1 MRTIRI
7 PRFLH
12 EVLGEEQGALEIA
25 LVGLGGLTAAAA
37 FAALAPT
44 GTSSAVAR
52 LVAIILAA
60 DLGAGAIANFTR
72 GTSDYYA
79 LRPRLRWV
87 FIAIHL
93 HLLAMALLIG
103 VDLGSSAIVWAYTIA
118 AASAVNLSSPPRQI
132 ALAGAFVAVGTVLV
146 GTLAW
151 ESPALRLAA
160 ALFLVKVAYAF
171 AVDHYAAGRGRSV
184 GAGA

>member
-12 EVLGEEQGALEIA
+12 EVLGEEQSALEIA
-25 LVGLGGLTAAAA
+25 LVALGGLTAAAA
-37 FAALAPT
+37 FAAIA
-44 GTSSAVAR
+44 SSGAASSLAR

-87 FIAIHL
+87 FIAIHV
-93 HLLAMALLIG
+93 HLPLIALLIG
-103 VDLGSSAIVWAYTIA
+103 VGLGSSAAVWAYTVA
-118 AASAVNLSSPPRQI
+118 AASAVNLSPPPRQI
-132 ALAGAFVAVGTVLV
+132 ALAGAFVAVGTMLI
-146 GTLAW
+146 GILAW
-151 ESPALRLAA
+151 DSRALRLAA

-171 AVDHYAAGRGRSV
+171 AVDHYAAARSG
-184 GAGA
+184 GAGADS

>member
-12 EVLGEEQGALEIA
+12 EVLGEEQSAFEIA
-25 LVGLGGLTAAAA
+25 LVALGGLAAAAA
-37 FAALAPT
+37 FGALASV
-44 GTSSAVAR
+44 GTAAAVAR

-60 DLGAGAIANFTR
+60 DLGAGAIANFSR

-93 HLLAMALLIG
+93 HLPAIALLMG
-103 VDLGSSAIVWAYTIA
+103 VDLGSSAAVWAYTIA

-132 ALAGAFVAVGTVLV
+132 ALAGTFVAIGTMLI
-146 GTLAW
+146 GILAW

-171 AVDHYAAGRGRSV
+171 AVDHYAADRGR
-184 GAGA
+184 GAGADS

>member
-12 EVLGEEQGALEIA
+12 EVLGEEQSAFEIA
-25 LVGLGGLTAAAA
+25 LVALGGLTAAAA
-37 FAALAPT
+37 FAALAPL
-44 GTSSAVAR
+44 GTSSAIAR

-79 LRPRLRWV
+79 LRPSLRWV

-93 HLLAMALLIG
+93 HLPAIALHIG
-103 VDLGSSAIVWAYTIA
+103 VDLGSSTATWAYTIA
-118 AASAVNLSSPPRQI
+118 AASAVNLSSPTRQI
-132 ALAGAFVAVGTVLV
+132 ALAGAFVAVGTMLI
-146 GTLAW
+146 GILAW

-171 AVDHYAAGRGRSV
+171 AVDHYATGRTLNA

>member
-25 LVGLGGLTAAAA
+25 LIVLGGLTAGAAY
-37 FAALAPT
+37 AALAPV
-44 GTSSAVAR
+44 GTAWAVAR
-52 LVAIILAA
+52 LVAIVLAA
-60 DLGAGAIANFTR
+60 DLGAGAAANFTR

-87 FIAIHL
+87 FIAIHI
-93 HLLAMALLIG
+93 HLPAMALLLG
-103 VDLGSSAIVWAYTIA
+103 VDLGSSAAIWAYAIA
-118 AASAVNLSSPPRQI
+118 AASAVNLSSAPRQI
-132 ALAGAFVAVGTVLV
+132 ALAGALLAVGTTLL
-146 GTLAW
+146 GALAW
-151 ESPALRLAA
+151 DSRAQRLAA
-160 ALFLVKVAYAF
+160 GLFLIKIAYSF
-171 AVDHYAAGRGRSV
+171 AVDHYAAGRGRRS

>member
-25 LVGLGGLTAAAA
+25 LVALGGLTAAAA
-37 FAALAPT
+37 FAALAPV
-44 GTSSAVAR
+44 GTAAAVAR
-52 LVAIILAA
+52 LFAIILAA

-87 FIAIHL
+87 FIAIHA
-93 HLLAMALLIG
+93 HLPLIALLIG
-103 VDLGSSAIVWAYTIA
+103 ADLGSSAAVWAYTIA
-118 AASAVNLSSPPRQI
+118 AASAVNLSAPPRHI
-132 ALAGAFVAVGTVLV
+132 ALAGAFVAVGTALIGV
-146 GTLAW
+146 LAW
-151 ESPALRLAA
+151 ESQAQRLAA
-160 ALFLVKVAYAF
+160 GLFLVKVAYAF
-171 AVDHYAAGRGRSV
+171 AVDHYAAGRSA